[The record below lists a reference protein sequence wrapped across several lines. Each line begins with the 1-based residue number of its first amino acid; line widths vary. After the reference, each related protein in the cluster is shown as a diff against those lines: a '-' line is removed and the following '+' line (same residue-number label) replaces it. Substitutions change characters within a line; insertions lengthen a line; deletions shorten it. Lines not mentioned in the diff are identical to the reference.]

1 MNSKYFILVLMA
13 FLLGSYAASAQKGN
27 NLLQLSGTVAI
38 PTGELS
44 NVVDVGYGGAIKGL
58 YGVGQQAQQIT
69 LEAGYNRFSVK
80 NLPSS
85 VQANYST
92 VPIYLGYRAK
102 LGRIIIEGQSGL
114 AFNHIEASGPSGT
127 VGSNQTA
134 FGWALAAGYAFRAVE
149 LDLRYQNSESGSDT
163 YVIRFVGIR
172 LAYNFSL

>member
-114 AFNHIEASGPSGT
+114 GFNHIEASGPSGT

>member
-1 MNSKYFILVLMA
+1 MNLRYSILVLMA
-13 FLLGSYAASAQKGN
+13 FLLASYAASAQKGS
-27 NLLQLSGTVAI
+27 NLLQISGSVAI

-44 NVVDVGYGGAIKGL
+44 KVADVGYGGAIKGL

-85 VQANYST
+85 VKANYST
-92 VPIYLGYRAK
+92 IPLYLGYRAN
-102 LGRIIIEGQSGL
+102 LGNIIIEGQSGL
-114 AFNHIEASGPSGT
+114 AFNHIEGSGPSGT

-134 FGWALAAGYAFRAVE
+134 FGWALSAGYIFRAVE
-149 LDLRYQNSESGSDT
+149 LDVRYQNSESGSDT
-163 YVIRFVGIR
+163 QVIRFVAVR